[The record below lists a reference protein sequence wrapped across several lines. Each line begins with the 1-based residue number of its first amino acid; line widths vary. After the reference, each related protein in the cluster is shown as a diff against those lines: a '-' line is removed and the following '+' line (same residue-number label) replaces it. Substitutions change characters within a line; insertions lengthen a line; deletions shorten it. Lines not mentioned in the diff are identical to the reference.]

1 MLDYIN
7 VKYWELCHD
16 KSNLGYQRDND
27 YVAKCDVCGDSS
39 KKKNEKRLHLYKK
52 ESYDS
57 DSINCFNCGYT
68 ANMYSYLRDHH
79 TDLLQSYMQETS
91 YSKIENLSSSSNKN
105 NFNNVLIIKE
115 IKNKNI
121 LYTFDKPKELHNPN
135 QEVIN
140 YLRSRGFTKDILLS
154 KNKNTKFNI
163 FLSKG
168 IMKLEDKEIYLK
180 DYIIIPLYE
189 NDKWFGFYS
198 RSIYT
203 KTFHTYIPDKN
214 SGYKLWNYFSV
225 NKKDTVYIFE
235 AIFNALSTTLPG
247 IACLGSDIDIDRLK
261 ELSKPVFVFDND
273 STGRSKSTKYAKLG
287 YNIFIWPDKI
297 KEKDINDLLKAGWSI
312 QDIDN
317 LIVSNVFSSI
327 IAITKLKLQL
337 R

>member
-7 VKYWELCHD
+7 IKYWELCHT
-16 KSNLGYQRDND
+16 KSDLGYQRDDD
-27 YVAKCDVCGDSS
+27 YSAKCDVCGDSS
-39 KKKNEKRLHLYKK
+39 KNKNNKRLHLYKK

-79 TDLLQSYMQETS
+79 TNLLQSYIQETG
-91 YSKIENLSSSSNKN
+91 YNKIDSLNKN
-105 NFNNVLIIKE
+105 NYNNTNILIIKE
-115 IKNKNI
+115 VNKKNI
-121 LYTFDKPKELHNPN
+121 LFTFDKPKELYNPN
-135 QEVIN
+135 QEVID
-140 YLRSRGFTKDILLS
+140 YLRSRGFTKEILLS
-154 KNKNTKFNI
+154 KTKNTKFNVY
-163 FLSKG
+163 LSKG
-168 IMKLEDKEIYLK
+168 IIKLEDKEVYLK

-198 RSIYT
+198 RSIHT

-214 SGYKLWNYFSV
+214 TGYKLWNYFSV

-235 AIFNALSTTLPG
+235 AIFNALSTSLQG

-273 STGRSKSTKYAKLG
+273 STGRAKSMKYAKLG
-287 YNIFIWPDKI
+287 YNVFIWPDKI
-297 KEKDINDLLKAGWSI
+297 KEKDINDLLKVGWSVES
-312 QDIDN
+312 IDK
-317 LIVSNVFSSI
+317 LIVDNIFSSLM
-327 IAITKLKLQL
+327 ALTKLKLQL